1 MGWGSAQKI
10 LRIAGRIVFVIYV
23 VFASKKEN
31 TRELYDGMGLLF
43 SNFVPLQ
50 LRKLNK
56 MIEIGK
62 YNTLTI
68 LRDTKVGLFLGTPET
83 DPEGIHDILLPNKYV
98 PNEFEIGEE
107 LIVFVYLDHEER
119 PVATTLEP
127 YILLNEFAL
136 LRVNY
141 VNQIGA
147 FMDWGME
154 KDILVPFKEQARLME
169 KGKRYLVYLY
179 MDEKT
184 NRLVASSKTN
194 QFLKN
199 EELTV
204 EKGEEVDLIVSH
216 ITEIGI
222 NVIINERHKG
232 LLYKDE
238 VYDDAIRTGDRMRGY
253 IKNIRPDNKIDV
265 ALQIQGYQSIEPNAD
280 LILDELRASRGFLR
294 LTDSSHP
301 EDIKTVL
308 KMSKKTFKK
317 AIGALYREKLIE
329 IKEDG
334 IYLIKE

>member
-1 MGWGSAQKI
+1 
-10 LRIAGRIVFVIYV
+10 
-23 VFASKKEN
+23 
-31 TRELYDGMGLLF
+31 
-43 SNFVPLQ
+43 
-50 LRKLNK
+50 

-68 LRDTKVGLFLGTPET
+68 LRDTQVGLFLGNPEL
-83 DPEGIHDILLPNKYV
+83 DPEGIHDVLLPNKYV
-98 PNEFEIGEE
+98 PKVFEIGEE
-107 LIVFVYLDHEER
+107 LIVFVYLDHEQR

-141 VNQIGA
+141 TNQVGA

-154 KDILVPFKEQARLME
+154 KDILVPFKEQARPME

-179 MDEKT
+179 LDQKT
-184 NRLVASSKTN
+184 NRLVASSKLN

-199 EELTV
+199 ENLTV

-216 ITEIGI
+216 ITDLGI
-222 NVIINERHKG
+222 NVIINEKYKG
-232 LLYKDE
+232 LMYKDE

-253 IKNIRPDNKIDV
+253 IKAIRPDNKIDV
-265 ALQIQGYQSIEPNAD
+265 SLQIQGYQSIEPNAEK
-280 LILDELRASRGFLR
+280 ILDELRASRGFLR
-294 LTDSSHP
+294 LTDNSHP

-317 AIGALYREKLIE
+317 AIGALYREQRIE

>member
-1 MGWGSAQKI
+1 M
-10 LRIAGRIVFVIYV
+10 L
-23 VFASKKEN
+23 
-31 TRELYDGMGLLF
+31 
-43 SNFVPLQ
+43 
-50 LRKLNK
+50 
-56 MIEIGK
+56 EIGK

-68 LRDTKVGLFLGTPET
+68 LRDTKVGLFLG
-83 DPEGIHDILLPNKYV
+83 DPENDPDGVHDVLLPNKYV
-98 PNEFEIGEE
+98 PKVFEIGEE
-107 LIVFVYLDHEER
+107 LIVFVYLDHEQR
-119 PVATTLEP
+119 PVATTLVP

-141 VNQIGA
+141 INNVGA

-154 KDILVPFKEQARLME
+154 KDILVPFKEQARPME

-179 MDEKT
+179 LDKQT

-194 QFLKN
+194 QFLSN
-199 EELTV
+199 EKLTV

-216 ITEIGI
+216 ITDMGI

-238 VYDDAIRTGDRMRGY
+238 VYDDSIRTGDRMRGY

-265 ALQIQGYQSIEPNAD
+265 ALQPQGVESIEPNAD
-280 LILDELRASRGFLR
+280 KILSELRASRGFLR
-294 LTDSSHP
+294 LNDNSHP

-308 KMSKKTFKK
+308 KMSKKSFKK
-317 AIGALYREKLIE
+317 AIGSLYKEKLIE

-334 IYLIKE
+334 IYLVKE